1 VSENL
6 PSSWTWAS
14 LGELLAEPLRN
25 GRSVPDNAAGFP
37 VLRLTAIRKTRIQL
51 DEFKLGEWTEDQA
64 EPYLVRKDDF
74 LVARGNG
81 SLDLVGRGG
90 LVGDVPQVVAFP
102 DTMIRVRP
110 RTVAIAP
117 EYLRHLWNSPVIRR
131 QIEQSARTT
140 AGIYKINQEHLR
152 QTQIPLPP
160 RQEQDRIAETLDV
173 QVSRFETAV
182 ADLHRVRANL
192 KRYRAAV
199 LKAACEG
206 RLVPTEAELARREG
220 RGFEPAHVPL
230 DRILKERRA
239 KWEEQELARIKRNG
253 KAPKD
258 DRWKRKYKAPEA
270 PDTVGLPELPE
281 GWVWATVD
289 QLASPEPYAITDGP
303 FGSNLKTAHYTER
316 GPRVVRLQNIGDG
329 VFVDEKAHISVE
341 HYQTLKKHA
350 VYARDLVIASLGSEL
365 PRSCLIPATLGPAIV
380 KADCIRFK
388 PAERIVLAEYAN
400 IVLTADPTRKR
411 MSPNI
416 HGMGR
421 PRLGLRT
428 VRTIPVP
435 LPPLSEQVRI
445 VAEVDKL
452 LSVGEATA
460 AVLDLTLARGTRFH
474 QSILKR
480 AFEGRLVAHDPNDE
494 PASALLERMR
504 AERKAGETSVG
515 AGR

>member
-1 VSENL
+1 V
-6 PSSWTWAS
+6 S
-14 LGELLAEPLRN
+14 LGQLLAEPLRN
-25 GRSVPDNAAGFP
+25 GRSVPDNASGFP

-90 LVGDVPQVVAFP
+90 LVGDAPRVVAFP

-160 RQEQDRIAETLDV
+160 RLEQDRIAETLDV

-206 RLVPTEAELARREG
+206 RLVPTEAERAPLEDRE
-220 RGFEPAHVPL
+220 FESADVL
-230 DRILKERRA
+230 LKRVLERRRA
-239 KWEEQELARIKRNG
+239 TWEEQELAKLRAKG
-253 KAPKD
+253 EEPKD
-258 DRWKRKYKAPEA
+258 GRWKRKYKEPAA
-270 PDTVGLPELPE
+270 PDARGLPELPT
-281 GWVWATVD
+281 GWCWASPD
-289 QLASPEPYAITDGP
+289 QLASCGNHSLAIGP
-303 FGSNLKTAHYTER
+303 FGSNLK
-316 GPRVVRLQNIGDG
+316 VRDYRSAG
-329 VFVDEKAHISVE
+329 VPLIFVRHIRAEQFVGLDDQFIDNEKAAELRAHQVSPGDILVTKMGDPPGDACQYPLTRPPAVITADCVRFQVSP
-341 HYQTLKKHA
+341 HA
-350 VYARDLVIASLGSEL
+350 GEARFFVYAIRSPVVHRQILRITRGVAQKKISLARFRSIAL
-365 PRSCLIPATLGPAIV
+365 
-380 KADCIRFK
+380 
-388 PAERIVLAEYAN
+388 
-400 IVLTADPTRKR
+400 
-411 MSPNI
+411 
-416 HGMGR
+416 
-421 PRLGLRT
+421 
-428 VRTIPVP
+428 PVP
-435 LPPLSEQVRI
+435 PFSEQVRI

-460 AVLDLTLARGTRFH
+460 AVLDLTLARGTRLH

-480 AFEGRLVAHDPNDE
+480 AFEGRLVGQDPNDE

-504 AERKAGETSVG
+504 AERKADEARVG